1 MHSAEKTVPQKSYLP
16 AWLNNNQLK
25 ILALVT
31 MTADHVGLQLL
42 PQYQI
47 LRWLGRLAFP
57 IFAYMIAEGC
67 RYTRDRKK
75 YWLTL
80 ALMALAYQV
89 VYFVA
94 MGSLYQG
101 IFVTFTLSVSLIL
114 AIERVRTKKD
124 PLSWCIALG
133 VFAIIVLSSVI
144 LPGILTNTDFA
155 VDYDIWGVL
164 LPVVVFYAPNRA
176 WKLVGTAACLCG
188 LAMMWGG
195 RQWFSLAALIPLA
208 MYNGQR
214 GKRKM
219 KHLFY
224 IYYPAHL
231 AVIWLLDMLLEM

>member
-1 MHSAEKTVPQKSYLP
+1 MHSAENTMPQKSYLP

-25 ILALVT
+25 ILALLT

-42 PQYQI
+42 PQYHI

-67 RYTRDRKK
+67 RYTRNRKK
-75 YWLTL
+75 YLLTL

-114 AIERVRTKKD
+114 AIERVRARKD
-124 PLSWCIALG
+124 PLSWCIVGG
-133 VFAIIVLSSVI
+133 VVAIIVLSSVI
-144 LPGILTNTDFA
+144 LPALWTDTDFA

-164 LPVVVFYAPNRA
+164 LPVAVFYAPTKA
-176 WKLVGTAACLCG
+176 WKLIGTAACLIG
-188 LAMMWGG
+188 LAAMWGG
-195 RQWFSLAALIPLA
+195 RQWFSLVALIPLA

-214 GKRKM
+214 GKKKM
-219 KHLFY
+219 KNLFY

-231 AVIWLLDMLLEM
+231 VIIWLLDMLW